1 MRLWRDARYCR
12 AALTLFGRAAPGHA
26 AAIFD
31 RDRLSD
37 GAGARG
43 GKFLVQA
50 SGLRASV
57 LGGIAAALACLLAGC
72 ASVYNLPG
80 NAPLGA
86 ALADNTIGR
95 EIPGYEDDVLLGLS
109 FSGGGTRAAAF
120 SFGVL
125 GELDRSRAG
134 SSHAR
139 SLLDRVDFVSG
150 VSGGSITAA
159 YFGLKRRAALDD
171 FRERFLLRNAEEG
184 LNTQLSLGNIGRA
197 LGGGVNDS
205 QLTNWLDRNLFDGAR
220 FEMLREDRRP
230 RVWINAS
237 DIYNRTPFVFGKTAF
252 DALCSDIRPYR
263 IAEAVSASAAVPL
276 AFAPIVLE
284 TYPGGCAAPL
294 PAWLERARS
303 DPDAQPLLK
312 SFAEA
317 NARYRDGSMRY
328 VKLLDG
334 GLVDNFGLSGFSIA
348 MLAAQRPFEP
358 MTERQA
364 VKVRR
369 MFFLVVDAGR
379 GISGNFAQTIEG
391 PNGAEL
397 VSAAADTAIDAS
409 VRSSYA
415 AFTALANEWSG
426 KVKRWRCGLSAAE
439 RARLGAGPNWRC
451 GDLSF
456 AIDRISFDQLGPAR
470 AGILNAIQTRFAL
483 PPEQVD
489 LLIESGAEALR
500 QSKSYQA
507 FRRGL

>member
-1 MRLWRDARYCR
+1 MRAWI
-12 AALTLFGRAAPGHA
+12 P
-26 AAIFD
+26 
-31 RDRLSD
+31 
-37 GAGARG
+37 
-43 GKFLVQA
+43 
-50 SGLRASV
+50 
-57 LGGIAAALACLLAGC
+57 AALALAFAALLAGC

-86 ALADNTIGR
+86 ALADNDFGR
-95 EIPGYEDDVLLGLS
+95 EVRSYEDDVLLALS

-125 GELDRSRAG
+125 TELDRSRAG
-134 SSHAR
+134 SNQAK

-150 VSGGSITAA
+150 VSGGSVTAA
-159 YFGLKRRAALDD
+159 YFGLKKRAALDD
-171 FRERFLLRNAEEG
+171 FRERFLLRNAEEA
-184 LNTQLSLGNIGRA
+184 LNTRISLANIGRA

-205 QLTNWLDRNLFDGAR
+205 QFTNWLDRNLFDGAR
-220 FEMLREDRRP
+220 FDVFREDRRP

-252 DALCSDIRPYR
+252 DALCSDIRSYR
-263 IAEAVSASAAVPL
+263 IAEAVAASAAVPL

-284 TYPGGCAAPL
+284 TYPGGCATQL
-294 PAWLERARS
+294 PAWIERARR
-303 DPDAQPLLK
+303 DPDAQPLLR
-312 SFAEA
+312 SFADA
-317 NARYRDGSMRY
+317 NARYHDGSMRY

-334 GLVDNFGLSGFSIA
+334 GLVDNYGLSGFSIGL
-348 MLAAQRPFEP
+348 LAAQRPFEP

-369 MFFLVVDAGR
+369 IMFLVVDAGR
-379 GISGNFAQTIEG
+379 GISGDFAQRLEG
-391 PNGAEL
+391 PSGVEL

-415 AFTALANEWSG
+415 AFSALVSDWTS

-439 RARLGAGPNWRC
+439 RSRLGVGNNWRC
-451 GDLSF
+451 GDVSIF
-456 AIDRISFDQLGPAR
+456 IDRVNFEQLGPAR
-470 AGILNAIQTRFAL
+470 AGILNAVPTRFAL
-483 PPEQVD
+483 PADQVD
-489 LLIESGAEALR
+489 LLIEGGADALR

>member
-1 MRLWRDARYCR
+1 MRALNNR
-12 AALTLFGRAAPGHA
+12 AWALCGL
-26 AAIFD
+26 AIV
-31 RDRLSD
+31 S
-37 GAGARG
+37 A
-43 GKFLVQA
+43 V
-50 SGLRASV
+50 
-57 LGGIAAALACLLAGC
+57 LAGC

-86 ALADNTIGR
+86 ALADNILGR
-95 EIPGYEDDVLLGLS
+95 EGPSYDDDVLLALS

-125 GELDRSRAG
+125 GELDRSRIG
-134 SSHAR
+134 SDRAK

-150 VSGGSITAA
+150 VSGGAVTAA
-159 YFGLKRRAALDD
+159 YFGVKKRAALDD
-171 FRERFLLRNAEEG
+171 FRERFLLRNAEEA
-184 LNTQLSLGNIGRA
+184 LHTRISLGNISRA

-205 QLTNWLDRNLFDGAR
+205 QFTNWLDRNVFDGAR
-220 FEMLREDRRP
+220 LETFREDRRP

-263 IAEAVSASAAVPL
+263 VAEAVAASAAVPL

-284 TYPGGCAAPL
+284 TYPGGCAGPL
-294 PAWLERARS
+294 PAWLERARN
-303 DPDAQPLLK
+303 DPNAQPLLK

-334 GLVDNFGLSGFSIA
+334 GLVDNFGLSGFSIGL
-348 MLAAQRPFEP
+348 LAAQRPFEP

-369 MFFLVVDAGR
+369 ILFLVVDAGR
-379 GISGNFAQTIEG
+379 GVSADFAQRLEG
-391 PNGAEL
+391 PNGVEL

-415 AFTALANEWSG
+415 AFSTLASDWSG
-426 KVKRWRCGLSAAE
+426 RVKRWRCGLSAAE
-439 RARLGAGPNWRC
+439 RTRLGVSANWRC
-451 GDLSF
+451 GDLTF
-456 AIDRISFDQLGPAR
+456 AIDRVGFDQLGPAR
-470 AGILNAIQTRFAL
+470 AGILNAIPTRFSL
-483 PPEQVD
+483 PADQVD
-489 LLIESGAEALR
+489 LLIESGADAVR
-500 QSKSYQA
+500 QSKPYQL

>member
-1 MRLWRDARYCR
+1 MRAWASFVLAI
-12 AALTLFGRAAPGHA
+12 AL
-26 AAIFD
+26 AAI
-31 RDRLSD
+31 
-37 GAGARG
+37 
-43 GKFLVQA
+43 
-50 SGLRASV
+50 
-57 LGGIAAALACLLAGC
+57 LAGC

-80 NAPLGA
+80 NVPLGA
-86 ALADNTIGR
+86 ALADNNVGR
-95 EIPGYEDDVLLGLS
+95 EVPGYEDDVLLGLS

-125 GELDRSRAG
+125 TELDRSRAG
-134 SSHAR
+134 SDQAK

-150 VSGGSITAA
+150 VSGGSVTAA
-159 YFGLKRRAALDD
+159 YFGLKKRAALDD
-171 FRERFLLRNAEEG
+171 FRERFLLRNAEES
-184 LNTQLSLGNIGRA
+184 LNTQVSLGNIGRA

-205 QLTNWLDRNLFDGAR
+205 QFTSWLDRNLFDGAR
-220 FEMLREDRRP
+220 FDRFREDRRP

-252 DALCSDIRPYR
+252 DALCSDIRSYR
-263 IAEAVSASAAVPL
+263 VAEAVAASAAVPL

-294 PAWLERARS
+294 PAWLERARRN
-303 DPDAQPLLK
+303 PDAQPLLR

-334 GLVDNFGLSGFSIA
+334 GLVDNFGLSGFSIGL
-348 MLAAQRPFEP
+348 LAAQRPFEP

-369 MFFLVVDAGR
+369 IMFLVVDAGR
-379 GISGNFAQTIEG
+379 GISGDFAQRIEG
-391 PNGAEL
+391 PSGVEL

-415 AFTALANEWSG
+415 AFSALASDWSG
-426 KVKRWRCGLSAAE
+426 KVKRWRCGLSTAE
-439 RARLGAGPNWRC
+439 RLRLGAGKNWRC
-451 GDLSF
+451 DDVNF
-456 AIDRISFDQLGPAR
+456 FIDRVSFDQLGPAR
-470 AGILNAIQTRFAL
+470 AGILNAIPTRFNL
-483 PPEQVD
+483 PAEQVD
-489 LLIESGAEALR
+489 LLIESGADALR
-500 QSKSYQA
+500 QSRSYQA